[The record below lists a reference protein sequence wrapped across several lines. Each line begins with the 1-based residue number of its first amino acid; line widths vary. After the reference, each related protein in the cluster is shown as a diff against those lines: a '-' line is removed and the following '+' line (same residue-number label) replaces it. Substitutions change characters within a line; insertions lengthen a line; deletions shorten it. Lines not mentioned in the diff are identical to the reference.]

1 MPQKGWDEVW
11 QAEAE
16 AIVSGLAEWRAAHPQ
31 ATWTEIEAAVDER
44 LDGLRARLLADVA
57 LASRQAD
64 VSGREAGE
72 RARCATCGSRLVAQG
87 KQTREV
93 VTQGGRAVTL
103 RRDYLLCPT
112 CRVGHFPPG

>member
-1 MPQKGWDEVW
+1 MAQRDWDATW

-16 AIVSGLAEWRAAHPQ
+16 AIVSGVWEWRAAHPQ

-44 LDGLRARLLADVA
+44 LDGMRARLLADVA

-64 VSGREAGE
+64 VTGPEAGE
-72 RARCATCGSRLVAQG
+72 RATCTTCGSRLVAQG
-87 KQTREV
+87 KQTRQV